1 MEANITKPDDGQ
13 SLLANVDASNDLA
26 VFDAMA
32 TSSRRPPS
40 LHPLRQYPNLT
51 SLAPLPP
58 LHGYVPRQTE
68 VIIFPPLDSP
78 DSYGLKQVVSSIS
91 LPATPTGF
99 AAAPTAGVSDS
110 SSSIDLR
117 RQAAMA
123 LNVTQRPQQRSP
135 TSRSSSSRPPTAAD
149 EVTTFRSPPPTP
161 GGGRYDSFKTWSGRL
176 ERQIS
181 HLAGVGPDVPSP
193 AGQAVDAAAATMDR
207 HHHSRTVST
216 LEVGRFFA
224 ALEGPELDQLRSEEE
239 LVLPVDRTWP
249 FLLRF
254 PVSAFGICLGMGSQA
269 ILWKRIAESPP
280 TRYLHVAADVN
291 LVLWWLSAALTCA
304 VSAVYACKV
313 VFFFEA
319 VHREYLHPVRV
330 NFFFAPW
337 IACLFLAI
345 GVPRTVAASTAALP
359 AWLWYVLMAPML
371 CLELKI
377 YGQWMS
383 SGQRRLSMVA
393 NPSNHLSVVGNF
405 VGALLGATMGI
416 REGAVFFFAVGVA
429 HYGVLFVTL
438 YQRLPTNEALP
449 RELHPVFFLFVAT
462 PSVAS
467 VAWAAIAGEFS
478 LGSRLAYFV
487 AMFLY
492 ASLAVRAVSFFISG
506 VRFSLAWWA
515 YTFPMSSAAVATIR
529 YAAEVED
536 TRLARAL
543 CVALAAAATLTVG
556 CLFATTVVHA
566 VVLRSL
572 FPNDVAI
579 AITDHRKVKPKPKDS
594 MEVHCKMHGNGDIES
609 GAPAMTPSPCMPM
622 ATAA

>member
-1 MEANITKPDDGQ
+1 MEVSICKPDDGQ
-13 SLLANVDASNDLA
+13 SLLANVEASDDHA
-26 VFDAMA
+26 AFDAMA
-32 TSSRRPPS
+32 TSSRRPAS
-40 LHPLRQYPNLT
+40 LRPLRHPNVT

-58 LHGYVPRQTE
+58 LHRCVPRQTE
-68 VIIFPPLDSP
+68 VIFPPLDSP
-78 DSYGLKQVVSSIS
+78 DSSELKKVMSIS

-99 AAAPTAGVSDS
+99 AAPVAGVSDS
-110 SSSIDLR
+110 SGIDLR
-117 RQAAMA
+117 RQAMA
-123 LNVTQRPQQRSP
+123 SNMTQRLQQRSP
-135 TSRSSSSRPPTAAD
+135 TSQSNNGRLTDETTA
-149 EVTTFRSPPPTP
+149 FQSPPPTP
-161 GGGRYDSFKTWSGRL
+161 GGGRSSMSRDKRYDSFKTWSGRL

-181 HLAGVGPDVPSP
+181 HLAGIGPDIPSP
-193 AGQAVDAAAATMDR
+193 AGQVVDAAMDG
-207 HHHSRTVST
+207 HHHSHTVST
-216 LEVGRFFA
+216 PEVGRFFA

-280 TRYLHVAADVN
+280 TTRYLHVAADVN
-291 LVLWWLSAALTCA
+291 LVLWWLSVALTCA

-319 VHREYLHPVRV
+319 VRREYLHPVRV
-330 NFFFAPW
+330 NFFFAPL

-345 GVPRTVAASTAALP
+345 GVPRSVAASTAALP
-359 AWLWYVLMAPML
+359 AWLWYALMAPML

-405 VGALLGATMGI
+405 VGALLGASMGI
-416 REGAVFFFAVGVA
+416 REGALFFFAVGVA
-429 HYGVLFVTL
+429 HYVVLFVTL

-467 VAWAAIAGEFS
+467 VAWAAIAGEFA
-478 LGSRLAYFV
+478 LGARLAYFV

-492 ASLAVRAVSFFISG
+492 ASLAARAVSLFGG

-515 YTFPMSSAAVATIR
+515 YTFPMTSAAAATIR
-529 YAAEVED
+529 YAAEVD

-579 AITDHRKVKPKPKDS
+579 AITDHRKVKPKPKPKTT
-594 MEVHCKMHGNGDIES
+594 MEVHYKMDGNGDIEC